1 MTKGPIFQ
9 EIWDNLPTD
18 RKARIEEG
26 TRKLEAEYLTLQ
38 ELRKKAG
45 LTQAGVS
52 QGLGMPQSN
61 VSRLEKGSDMLL
73 STLRQYVEAIG
84 GKLNLT
90 VELPNEPPIKLNV
103 LSDLVDHPPIMED
116 PRGREQQHNNEVL
129 AR

>member
-9 EIWDNLPTD
+9 DIWDNLPSD
-18 RKARIEEG
+18 RKARIEVR

-52 QGLGMPQSN
+52 QELGMPQSN
-61 VSRLEKGSDMLL
+61 VSRLEKESDMLL

-90 VELPNEPPIKLNV
+90 VELPDEPPIRLNV
-103 LSDLVDHPPIMED
+103 LSDLVDHQPLMED
-116 PRGREQQHNNEVL
+116 PRPQAPVQ
-129 AR
+129 